1 LLDALF
7 TRAPGLPPV
16 EPPALEPDA
25 HVPVPGEI
33 TFGQFLAGLNPL
45 HHLPVIGTIYREVTG
60 ERIAPVMQVLGGA
73 LFGGPLGM
81 LSSAV
86 MAALD
91 EARAAAPA
99 PATPALAARP
109 EPRDGTG

>member
-1 LLDALF
+1 
-7 TRAPGLPPV
+7 V
-16 EPPALEPDA
+16 EPPALGEGQ
-25 HVPVPGEI
+25 HVPTPGEI
-33 TFGQFLAGLNPL
+33 TFDQVLAGLNPL
-45 HHLPVIGTIYREVTG
+45 HHLPVLGTFYREATG

-91 EARAAAPA
+91 QARTGPQAAPA
-99 PATPALAARP
+99 AQATRT